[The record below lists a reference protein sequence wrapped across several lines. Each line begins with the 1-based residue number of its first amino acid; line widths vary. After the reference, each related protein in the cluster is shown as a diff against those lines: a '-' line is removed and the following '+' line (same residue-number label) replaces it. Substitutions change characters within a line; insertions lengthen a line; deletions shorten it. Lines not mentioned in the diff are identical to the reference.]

1 MTEVLLNADRPA
13 DEDLLERGPLV
24 DQLAGWV
31 LGAPASDGFVIGVT
45 GPWGS
50 GKTTVLGLL
59 EKRLAGAATVI
70 RFDPWLFSTADDLVL
85 RFFEEVAATLARKK
99 GKDLKKVARGMADF
113 GAALSPA
120 AAVVLG
126 PAGQLLAAPKRL
138 ADLKQ
143 SSAASQRRAL
153 REALHQS
160 RRRIVVLIDD
170 IDRLETREI
179 REIMRLVKLVA
190 DLPGIVHVLGY
201 ERSRVERAV
210 EGPEL
215 RDGRAY
221 LEKIVQ
227 AHATVP
233 PVRAARLRTLSTNL
247 LERAI
252 GARTLQSWDDRVWLE
267 LLVGGIDGYL
277 ETMRHGHQLANMA
290 PGALDRCADEV
301 ASMDVIALEAMRIF
315 DPNVHEAL
323 PSLVDILVGQDDL
336 FALASGADKAE
347 AEKQRRLDEA
357 LKHSSRPVA
366 TRHLLSALFPAT
378 AQHLGGSRGTPDS
391 RARLR
396 KRVAAQPVLMRYL
409 HMDLAADEAPAATV
423 DEAIAALAS
432 SEHLRTLLD
441 DVVDER
447 LADLLQRAIA
457 RLDEQPQPDLLGCSR
472 LLLGLQGRMSGSGG
486 GYLDV
491 SGADRVRWLV
501 QDLVKT
507 VQPLSERREV
517 ARTLVDDAPTLS
529 QRMDLLYAFKARSD
543 DAEDPDLALFDTA
556 TTDRLARQLAT
567 DTQACDAATLVA
579 EGTYVF
585 WLLGI
590 MHEQLGADAVLAKC
604 KEQPVVLRA
613 MLQSIGTEVRPRT
626 GHGVSLHVAP
636 LVRIAGAEVLD
647 ALRVLAETDTDL
659 EPGVRTALHK
669 ELDDGPTDV

>member
-1 MTEVLLNADRPA
+1 M
-13 DEDLLERGPLV
+13 
-24 DQLAGWV
+24 
-31 LGAPASDGFVIGVT
+31 
-45 GPWGS
+45 
-50 GKTTVLGLL
+50 
-59 EKRLAGAATVI
+59 
-70 RFDPWLFSTADDLVL
+70 
-85 RFFEEVAATLARKK
+85 
-99 GKDLKKVARGMADF
+99 
-113 GAALSPA
+113 
-120 AAVVLG
+120 
-126 PAGQLLAAPKRL
+126 
-138 ADLKQ
+138 
-143 SSAASQRRAL
+143 
-153 REALHQS
+153 
-160 RRRIVVLIDD
+160 LIDD

-233 PVRAARLRTLSTNL
+233 PVRAARLRTLSTDL

-290 PGALDRCADEV
+290 PGVLDRCGDEV

-323 PSLVDILVGQDDL
+323 PSLVDVLVGQDDL
-336 FALASGADKAE
+336 FAMAFGADKVE

-357 LKHSSRPVA
+357 LEHSSRPVA
-366 TRHLLSALFPAT
+366 TRHLLGTLFPAT
-378 AQHLGGSRGTPDS
+378 AQYLGGSRGAPDS

-432 SEHLRTLLD
+432 SEHLRKLLD

-457 RLDEQPQPDLLGCSR
+457 RLDEQPQPDVLGCSR
-472 LLLGLQGRMSGSGG
+472 LLLELQGRMSPGG

-543 DAEDPDLALFDTA
+543 DSKDPDLALFDTA
-556 TTDRLARQLAT
+556 TTDRLERRSPQ
-567 DTQACDAATLVA
+567 
-579 EGTYVF
+579 
-585 WLLGI
+585 I
-590 MHEQLGADAVLAKC
+590 RR
-604 KEQPVVLRA
+604 RA
-613 MLQSIGTEVRPRT
+613 MPRL
-626 GHGVSLHVAP
+626 SSP
-636 LVRIAGAEVLD
+636 RE
-647 ALRVLAETDTDL
+647 
-659 EPGVRTALHK
+659 RTSS
-669 ELDDGPTDV
+669 GC